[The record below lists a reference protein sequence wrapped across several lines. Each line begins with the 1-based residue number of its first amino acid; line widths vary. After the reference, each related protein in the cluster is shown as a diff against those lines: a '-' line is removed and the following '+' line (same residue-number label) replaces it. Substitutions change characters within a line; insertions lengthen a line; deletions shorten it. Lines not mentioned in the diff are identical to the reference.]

1 MQEEQNT
8 DMLENDLKEVVNEMR
23 INYAQTNA
31 ELKAAIE
38 NNVATLKQAI
48 AQTNAAVQNLAN
60 AVNQIQ

>member
-48 AQTNAAVQNLAN
+48 AQTNAAV
-60 AVNQIQ
+60 